1 VGRRAHHIA
10 SFGRRL
16 LKGRTSVRV
25 TLTATS
31 VADGQTATVTRAI
44 KMDSAARA

>member
-31 VADGQTATVTRAI
+31 VADGQTATVTRAV
-44 KMDSAARA
+44 KVEA

>member
-1 VGRRAHHIA
+1 MRVHIA

-16 LKGRTSVRV
+16 PKNHASVPL

-31 VADGQTATVTRAI
+31 VADGQTATVTRAL
-44 KMDSAARA
+44 KMES